1 MLHLLIFA
9 LLLIILPSSS
19 VQKVFRNPDKIEL
32 AFDGVKWHSFEGQY
46 RNYEL
51 FFHDDGVCAKTTESY
66 YIFWKEILR
75 NCLYKDAKTGNR
87 QFIFCKNDENCEV
100 LGEMEEKKKGAFS
113 WLGFGSIVFLYKF
126 KEQNQIISRKESGNE
141 LTYIK
146 FFNVAN
152 ENREQQIAKIEIYG
166 QGNNLGDAEKVTIYR
181 FSDEIDMKFLLLIAA
196 QNMKTY
202 AKNLFKRAAAAV
214 ALNIVKQTIT
224 HLYLTDSKKDEN

>member
-1 MLHLLIFA
+1 M
-9 LLLIILPSSS
+9 
-19 VQKVFRNPDKIEL
+19 
-32 AFDGVKWHSFEGQY
+32 
-46 RNYEL
+46 
-51 FFHDDGVCAKTTESY
+51 
-66 YIFWKEILR
+66 
-75 NCLYKDAKTGNR
+75 
-87 QFIFCKNDENCEV
+87 
-100 LGEMEEKKKGAFS
+100 
-113 WLGFGSIVFLYKF
+113 SID
-126 KEQNQIISRKESGNE
+126 
-141 LTYIK
+141 
-146 FFNVAN
+146 